1 MFAVSCVCVCGSI
14 SADMKHLSDAG
25 RKDGTVLTLAVV
37 ALEFLEDMMM
47 NGPSCYSDPR

>member
-1 MFAVSCVCVCGSI
+1 MFCCQPR
-14 SADMKHLSDAG
+14 ADMKHLSDTG
-25 RKDGTVLTLAVV
+25 VKDGTVLTLAVV